1 MYVYFVIILLI
12 LVYLWFCIGFWNKQP
27 MSHVYSIYKPGI
39 ISEKP
44 LYNKFVNL
52 VHVLFYNVSELTPE
66 LQNELYDYVKDNQ
79 LSFHKKNHFFGY
91 LKQGYVSIY
100 KENNCIR
107 GCITSRQ
114 VHFTWNQ
121 EHIDAYSTDFIY
133 ADTPYILKCLI
144 QTHEYRKHTVAYPTS
159 IITYTKSIRF
169 LVPLVSYNIQWL
181 YTRSFTQYKFPLKT
195 KIIKNTPDILND
207 TFIQFRKNKFKCQVT
222 PNIYT
227 LTELIQ
233 SKNISIYSIYNPY
246 LVAIF
251 FFKNSYELYDDLSIV
266 DWIGS
271 IMIDTSDMEIV
282 HAGISTILYGIQKT
296 FKIVRVHQVSDTPS
310 YPSHF
315 KTSECKKYVYN
326 YGVYT
331 MPASNCFFL

>member
-1 MYVYFVIILLI
+1 MYVYFVIILFI

-52 VHVLFYNVSELTPE
+52 VHVLFYNVSELTTE
-66 LQNELYDYVKDNQ
+66 LQNELYEYVKDNQ
-79 LSFHKKNHFFGY
+79 PSFHKKNHFLGY

-133 ADTPYILKCLI
+133 ADTSYILKCLI
-144 QTHEYRKHTVAYPTS
+144 QTHEYRKHTAAYPIS
-159 IITYTKSIRF
+159 IITYTKPIRF
-169 LVPLVSYNIQWL
+169 LVPLVNYSIQWL

-195 KIIKNTPDILND
+195 KIIKNTPDLLND
-207 TFIQFRKNKFKCQVT
+207 VFIQFRKNNFKCQIT

-271 IMIDTSDMEIV
+271 IMVDASDMEIIN
-282 HAGISTILYGIQKT
+282 AGISTILYGIQKT
-296 FKIVRVHQVSDTPS
+296 FKIVRVHQVSNTPY

-315 KTSECKKYVYN
+315 KTTECKKYVYN
-326 YGVYT
+326 YGIYT
-331 MPASNCFFL
+331 MPSSNCFFL